1 MSLSLRAKFLML
13 SAVVQALVV
22 GLLIWNGLRLM
33 NHAVNGNAERVAK
46 EYAITLNLSLSPY
59 ATRGRLPE
67 LNNYLTEMLSDPDDS
82 FLRYLTI
89 LDDHEQPII
98 AVGKRDEPLPPM
110 LRQGSTDFKG
120 ARTLI
125 SGAML
130 HARAPL
136 LLADNRIGSINFGLS
151 TKDLR
156 QARDEVLMQSCIIAL
171 FGFAL
176 GVLMFYVFTHG
187 IGRRLQA
194 LTGESQQMAL
204 GDYSKALPVHG
215 DDEIAIFTRALNAMS
230 AALRERIAQ
239 LEQSQRKL
247 SESEARFKTLF
258 DMAPLPLTVT
268 NYDGRIVAANRAVAK
283 TFGQEAMNL
292 IGKRGDE
299 VPFWASNI
307 ERERIWN
314 IYRAQ
319 GAVQGAIAGVLLRDG
334 SVGSVAIWSSS
345 LTQDGNDAIMW
356 ALLDL
361 TEELNA
367 KRELKDLNV
376 SLESR
381 VRERSAALERANA
394 ELHTTLTTLRHTQ
407 HELLSSEKMA
417 SLGSLVA
424 GIAHELNTPIG
435 NSLLAS
441 TALRDRVQDFEHQ
454 VAAGALRRSQLTAHL
469 EEVCTASQLISGSLH
484 KAAELISSF
493 KQIAV
498 DQTND
503 QRRAFD
509 LLSAVQDTIATYMP
523 RLRRVPCEV
532 RLQIP
537 AGLMLD
543 SYPGSLYQILNNLIN
558 NALSHA
564 FEQRQRGATLT
575 VRAGLQD
582 GDLIALDFSDNGS
595 GMGEDVLRRV
605 FDPFFTTKM
614 GQGGTGLGMNIV
626 YNIVTGVL
634 GGRISI
640 DSAPGAGTTIH
651 LLLPRVAPQRES
663 KQVSVASTA

>member
-1 MSLSLRAKFLML
+1 ML

-33 NHAVNGNAERVAK
+33 NHAVNSNAERVAQ
-46 EYAITLNLSLSPY
+46 EYAVTLNLSLSPY

-67 LNNYLTEMLSDPDDS
+67 LNTYLAEMLSDPDDS
-82 FLRYLTI
+82 LLRYLTI
-89 LDDHEQPII
+89 LDEHESPII
-98 AVGKRDEPLPPM
+98 AVGKRDQPLPPQ
-110 LRQGSTDFKG
+110 LRQAGDNFKG
-120 ARTLI
+120 ARTLLD
-125 SGAML
+125 GATL

-136 LLADNRIGSINFGLS
+136 LLADNRIGSINFGVS

-156 QARDEVLMQSCIIAL
+156 QARDEVLVQSCVIAL
-171 FGFAL
+171 AGFAL
-176 GVLMFYVFTHG
+176 GVLMFYIFTHG

-215 DDEIAIFTRALNAMS
+215 DDEIAIFARTLNTMS

-239 LEQSQRKL
+239 LEQSQRRL

-258 DMAPLPLTVT
+258 DMAPLPLTVS
-268 NYDGRIVAANRAVAK
+268 DREGRIVAANRAVRH
-283 TFGQEAMNL
+283 TFGSAADNL
-292 IGKRGDE
+292 IGKRSNE
-299 VPFWASNI
+299 VPFWASAV
-307 ERERIWN
+307 ERERIWQ
-314 IYRAQ
+314 IYREE
-319 GAVQGAIAGVLLRDG
+319 GAVQGAIAGVLLPDG

-345 LTQDGNDAIMW
+345 LTLDGNDAIIW

-381 VRERSAALERANA
+381 VRERSAALERANG
-394 ELHTTLTTLRHTQ
+394 ELNATLQTLRHTQ

-441 TALRDRVQDFEHQ
+441 TALHDRVLDFGQQ
-454 VAAGALRRSQLTAHL
+454 VSAGNLRRSQLTAHL
-469 EEVCTASQLISGSLH
+469 DEVCTASTLISGSLH

-509 LLSAVQDTIATYMP
+509 LLAAVQDAIATYMP

-532 RLQIP
+532 TLQIP
-537 AGLMLD
+537 AELVLD
-543 SYPGSLYQILNNLIN
+543 SYPGGLYQILNNLIT
-558 NALSHA
+558 NALTHA
-564 FEQRQRGATLT
+564 FEQRHGAAIT
-575 VRAGLQD
+575 VSAERLD
-582 GDLIALDFSDNGS
+582 GDIIALAFRDNGS
-595 GMGEDVLRRV
+595 GMGDDVLKRV
-605 FDPFFTTKM
+605 FDPFFTTRM

-626 YNIVTGVL
+626 YNIITGVL

-640 DSAPGAGTTIH
+640 DSALGAGTTIRM
-651 LLLPRVAPQRES
+651 LLPRVAPQREA
-663 KQVSVASTA
+663 K

>member
-1 MSLSLRAKFLML
+1 ML

-22 GLLIWNGLRLM
+22 GLLIWNSLRLM
-33 NHAVNGNAERVAK
+33 NHAVSTNAERVAQ
-46 EYAITLNLSLSPY
+46 EYAVTLNLSLSPY
-59 ATRGRLPE
+59 AMRGQLPE
-67 LNNYLTEMLSDPDDS
+67 LNTYLAEMLSDPDDS

-89 LDDHEQPII
+89 LDENESPII
-98 AVGKRDEPLPPM
+98 AVGKRDMPLPAL
-110 LRQGSTDFKG
+110 LRQGGGTSFKG
-120 ARTLI
+120 VRTLI
-125 SGAML
+125 SDATL

-136 LLADNRIGSINFGLS
+136 LLSDNRIGSINFGLS
-151 TKDLR
+151 TRDLK
-156 QARDEVLMQSCIIAL
+156 QARDEVLVQSGVIAL

-176 GVLMFYVFTHG
+176 GVLMVYIFTHG

-194 LTGESQQMAL
+194 LTGDSEQMAS
-204 GDYSKALPVHG
+204 GDYSKALAVHG
-215 DDEIAIFTRALNAMS
+215 ADEIAVFTRALNTMS

-239 LEQSQRKL
+239 LEQSQRRL

-258 DMAPLPLTVT
+258 DMAPLPLTVS
-268 NYDGRIVAANRAVAK
+268 DREGRIIAANRALLH
-283 TFGQEAMNL
+283 TFGKAAINL
-292 IGKRGDE
+292 IGKRSDE
-299 VPFWASNI
+299 VPFWASSI
-307 ERERIWN
+307 ERERIWKM
-314 IYRAQ
+314 YRED
-319 GAVQGAIAGVLLRDG
+319 GAVHGAIAGVLLPNG

-345 LTQDGNDAIMW
+345 LTQDGNDIIIW

-381 VRERSAALERANA
+381 VSERSAALERANA
-394 ELHTTLTTLRHTQ
+394 ELSTALQTLRHTQ
-407 HELLSSEKMA
+407 HELLASEKMA

-441 TALRDRVQDFEHQ
+441 TALRDRVQEFERQ
-454 VAAGALRRSQLTAHL
+454 VEAGTLRRSQLTSHL
-469 EEVCTASQLISGSLH
+469 EEVRMASELISGSLH

-509 LLSAVQDTIATYMP
+509 LLAAVQDTIATYMP

-532 RLQIP
+532 DLQIP

-543 SYPGSLYQILNNLIN
+543 AYPGGLYQILNNLIN
-558 NALSHA
+558 NALAHA
-564 FEQRQRGATLT
+564 FEQRRNGLIV
-575 VRAGLQD
+575 VRAAMVDDDVLS
-582 GDLIALDFSDNGS
+582 LEFSDNGC
-595 GMGEDVLRRV
+595 GMTEDVLKRV
-605 FDPFFTTKM
+605 FDPFFTTRM

-640 DSAPGAGTTIH
+640 DSAPDAGTTVRM
-651 LLLPRVAPQRES
+651 LLPRVAPQREAKS
-663 KQVSVASTA
+663 

>member
-1 MSLSLRAKFLML
+1 MSVSLRAKFLML

-22 GLLIWNGLRLM
+22 SLLIWNSLRLM
-33 NHAVNGNAERVAK
+33 NHAVSTNAERVAQ
-46 EYAITLNLSLSPY
+46 EYAVTLNLSLSPY
-59 ATRGRLPE
+59 AMRGRLPE
-67 LNNYLTEMLSDPDDS
+67 LNTYLAEMLSDPDDS

-89 LDDHEQPII
+89 LDDNESPII
-98 AVGKRDEPLPPM
+98 AVGKRDMPLPAL
-110 LRQGSTDFKG
+110 LRQGGGTSFKG
-120 ARTLI
+120 VRTLI
-125 SGAML
+125 SDATL

-151 TKDLR
+151 TKDLK
-156 QARDEVLMQSCIIAL
+156 QARDEVLVQSGVIAL
-171 FGFAL
+171 FGFGL
-176 GVLMFYVFTHG
+176 GVLMVYIFTHG

-194 LTGESQQMAL
+194 LTGDSEQLAS
-204 GDYSKALPVHG
+204 GDYSKALAVHG
-215 DDEIAIFTRALNAMS
+215 ADEIAVFTRALNTMS

-239 LEQSQRKL
+239 LEQSQRRL

-258 DMAPLPLTVT
+258 DMAPLPLTVS
-268 NYDGRIVAANRAVAK
+268 DREGRIIAANRALLH
-283 TFGQEAMNL
+283 TFGKAATNL
-292 IGKRGDE
+292 IGKRSDE
-299 VPFWASNI
+299 VPFWASSI

-314 IYRAQ
+314 MYREH
-319 GAVQGAIAGVLLRDG
+319 GAVHGAIAGVQLPDG

-345 LTQDGNDAIMW
+345 LTQDGNDIIIW

-381 VRERSAALERANA
+381 VSERSAALERANA
-394 ELHTTLTTLRHTQ
+394 ELSTALQTLRHTQ
-407 HELLSSEKMA
+407 HELLASEKMA

-441 TALRDRVQDFEHQ
+441 TALRDRVQEFERQ
-454 VAAGALRRSQLTAHL
+454 VEAGALRRSQLTSHL
-469 EEVCTASQLISGSLH
+469 EEVRMASELISGSLH

-509 LLSAVQDTIATYMP
+509 LLAAVQDTIATYMP

-532 RLQIP
+532 DLRIP
-537 AGLMLD
+537 VGLMLD
-543 SYPGSLYQILNNLIN
+543 SYPGGLYQILNNLIN
-558 NALSHA
+558 NALAHA
-564 FEQRQRGATLT
+564 FEQRRDGVIV
-575 VRAGLQD
+575 VRAAMVDDDVLS
-582 GDLIALDFSDNGS
+582 LEFSDNGC
-595 GMGEDVLRRV
+595 GMTEDVLKRV
-605 FDPFFTTKM
+605 FDPFFTTRM

-640 DSAPGAGTTIH
+640 DSAPDAGTTVRM
-651 LLLPRVAPQRES
+651 LLPRVAPQREAKS
-663 KQVSVASTA
+663 

>member
-33 NHAVNGNAERVAK
+33 NHAVNSNAERVAQ
-46 EYAITLNLSLSPY
+46 EYAVTLNLSLSPY

-67 LNNYLTEMLSDPDDS
+67 LNTYLAEMLSDPDDS
-82 FLRYLTI
+82 LLRYLTI
-89 LDDHEQPII
+89 LDEHESPII
-98 AVGKRDEPLPPM
+98 AVGKRDQPLPPQ
-110 LRQGSTDFKG
+110 LRQAGDNFKG
-120 ARTLI
+120 ARTLLD
-125 SGAML
+125 GATL

-136 LLADNRIGSINFGLS
+136 LLADNRIGSINFGVS

-156 QARDEVLMQSCIIAL
+156 QARDEVLVQSCVIAL
-171 FGFAL
+171 AGFAL
-176 GVLMFYVFTHG
+176 GVLMFYIFTHG

-215 DDEIAIFTRALNAMS
+215 DDEIAIFARTLNTMS

-239 LEQSQRKL
+239 LEQSQRRL

-258 DMAPLPLTVT
+258 DMAPLPLTVS
-268 NYDGRIVAANRAVAK
+268 DREGRIVAANRAVRH
-283 TFGQEAMNL
+283 TFGSAADNL
-292 IGKRGDE
+292 IGKRSNE
-299 VPFWASNI
+299 VPFWASAV
-307 ERERIWN
+307 ERERIWQ
-314 IYRAQ
+314 IYREE
-319 GAVQGAIAGVLLRDG
+319 GAVQGAIAGVLLPDG

-345 LTQDGNDAIMW
+345 LTLDGNDAIIW

-381 VRERSAALERANA
+381 VRERSAALERANG
-394 ELHTTLTTLRHTQ
+394 ELNATLQTLRHTQ

-441 TALRDRVQDFEHQ
+441 TALHDRVLDFGQQ
-454 VAAGALRRSQLTAHL
+454 VSAGNLRRSQLTAHL
-469 EEVCTASQLISGSLH
+469 DEVCTASTLISGSLH

-509 LLSAVQDTIATYMP
+509 LLAAVQDAIATYMP

-532 RLQIP
+532 TLQIP
-537 AGLMLD
+537 AELVLD
-543 SYPGSLYQILNNLIN
+543 SYPGGLYQILNNLIT
-558 NALSHA
+558 NALTHA
-564 FEQRQRGATLT
+564 FEQRHGAAIT
-575 VRAGLQD
+575 VSAERLD
-582 GDLIALDFSDNGS
+582 GDIIALAFRDNGS
-595 GMGEDVLRRV
+595 GMGDDVLKRV
-605 FDPFFTTKM
+605 FDPFFTTRM

-626 YNIVTGVL
+626 YNIITGVL

-640 DSAPGAGTTIH
+640 DSALGAGTTIRM
-651 LLLPRVAPQRES
+651 LLPRVAPQREA
-663 KQVSVASTA
+663 K

>member
-1 MSLSLRAKFLML
+1 ML

-22 GLLIWNGLRLM
+22 GLLIWNSLRLM
-33 NHAVNGNAERVAK
+33 NHAVSTNAERVAQ
-46 EYAITLNLSLSPY
+46 EYAVTLNLSLSPY
-59 ATRGRLPE
+59 AMRGRLPE
-67 LNNYLTEMLSDPDDS
+67 LNTYLAEMLSDPDDS

-89 LDDHEQPII
+89 LDDNESPII
-98 AVGKRDEPLPPM
+98 AVGKRDMPLPAL
-110 LRQGSTDFKG
+110 LRQGGGTSFKG
-120 ARTLI
+120 VRTLI
-125 SGAML
+125 SDATL

-151 TKDLR
+151 TKDLK
-156 QARDEVLMQSCIIAL
+156 QARDEVLVQSGVIAL
-171 FGFAL
+171 FGFGL
-176 GVLMFYVFTHG
+176 GVLMVYIFTHG

-194 LTGESQQMAL
+194 LTGDSEQLAS
-204 GDYSKALPVHG
+204 GDYSKALAVHG
-215 DDEIAIFTRALNAMS
+215 ADEIAVFTRALNTMS

-239 LEQSQRKL
+239 LEQSQRRL

-258 DMAPLPLTVT
+258 DMAPLPLTVS
-268 NYDGRIVAANRAVAK
+268 DREGRIIAANRALLH
-283 TFGQEAMNL
+283 TFGKAATNL
-292 IGKRGDE
+292 IGKRSDE
-299 VPFWASNI
+299 VPFWASSI

-314 IYRAQ
+314 MYREH
-319 GAVQGAIAGVLLRDG
+319 GAVHGAIAGVQLPDG

-345 LTQDGNDAIMW
+345 LTQDGNDIIIW

-381 VRERSAALERANA
+381 VSERSAALERANA
-394 ELHTTLTTLRHTQ
+394 ELSTALQTLRHTQ
-407 HELLSSEKMA
+407 HELLASEKMA

-441 TALRDRVQDFEHQ
+441 TALRDRVQEFERQ
-454 VAAGALRRSQLTAHL
+454 VEAGALRRSQLTSHL
-469 EEVCTASQLISGSLH
+469 EEVRMASELISGSLH

-509 LLSAVQDTIATYMP
+509 LLAAVQDTIATYMP

-532 RLQIP
+532 DLQIP

-543 SYPGSLYQILNNLIN
+543 AYPGGLYQILNNLIN
-558 NALSHA
+558 NALAHA
-564 FEQRQRGATLT
+564 FEQRRDGVIV
-575 VRAGLQD
+575 VRAAMVDDDVLS
-582 GDLIALDFSDNGS
+582 LEFSDNGC
-595 GMGEDVLRRV
+595 GMSEDVLKRV
-605 FDPFFTTKM
+605 FDPFFTTRM

-640 DSAPGAGTTIH
+640 DSAPDAGTTVRM
-651 LLLPRVAPQRES
+651 LLPRVAPQREAKS
-663 KQVSVASTA
+663 

>member
-13 SAVVQALVV
+13 SAVIQALVV
-22 GLLIWNGLRLM
+22 GLLIWNSLRLM
-33 NHAVNGNAERVAK
+33 NHAVNTSAERVAQ
-46 EYAITLNLSLSPY
+46 EYAVTLNLSLSPY

-67 LNNYLTEMLSDPDDS
+67 LNSYLAEMLADPEDS

-89 LDDHEQPII
+89 LDEQEIPII
-98 AVGKRDEPLPPM
+98 AVGKRDEPLPTV
-110 LRQGSTDFKG
+110 LRAGGGASVKG
-120 ARTLI
+120 VRTLI
-125 SGAML
+125 SGATL
-130 HARAPL
+130 HARSPL
-136 LLADNRIGSINFGLS
+136 LLADNRIGSINFGLT
-151 TKDLR
+151 TKELK
-156 QARDEVLMQSCIIAL
+156 QARDEVLVQGSVIAL

-187 IGRRLQA
+187 IGRRLAA
-194 LTGESQQMAL
+194 LTGESQQMAS

-215 DDEIAIFTRALNAMS
+215 NDEIAVFTRALNSMS

-239 LEQSQRKL
+239 LEQSQQRL

-258 DMAPLPLTVT
+258 DMAPLPLTVS
-268 NYDGRIVAANRAVAK
+268 DREGRIVAANRAVLH
-283 TFGQEAMNL
+283 TFGPAAANL
-292 IGKRGDE
+292 VGQRSDE
-299 VPFWASNI
+299 VSFWASTV

-314 IYRAQ
+314 MYRDD
-319 GAVQGAIAGVLLRDG
+319 GAVHGAIAGVLLPDG
-334 SVGSVAIWSSS
+334 SVGSVAIWSST
-345 LTQDGNDAIMW
+345 LVLDGKPSIIW

-381 VRERSAALERANA
+381 VSERSAALERVNA
-394 ELHTTLTTLRHTQ
+394 DLSTALQTLQHTQ
-407 HELLSSEKMA
+407 HELLASEKMA

-441 TALRDRVQDFEHQ
+441 TALRDRVQEFELQ
-454 VAAGALRRSQLTAHL
+454 VAAGALRRSQLAAHL
-469 EEVCTASQLISGSLH
+469 DEVCTASELISGSLH
-484 KAAELISSF
+484 KAADLISSF

-509 LLSAVQDTIATYMP
+509 LLAAVQDTIATYMP
-523 RLRRVPCEV
+523 RLRRVPCEI

-537 AGLMLD
+537 DGLVLD
-543 SYPGSLYQILNNLIN
+543 SYPGGLYQILNNLIN
-558 NALSHA
+558 NALTHA
-564 FEQRQRGATLT
+564 FEHRRQGTLT
-575 VRAGLQD
+575 IRAELGADDIIDLQ
-582 GDLIALDFSDNGS
+582 FSDDGC
-595 GMGEDVLRRV
+595 GMTEEVQRRV

-634 GGRISI
+634 GGRISL
-640 DSAPGAGTTIH
+640 DSAPGAGTTIRM
-651 LLLPRVAPQRES
+651 LLPRIAPQR
-663 KQVSVASTA
+663 A